1 LSGLVRQLAQQPF
14 HDCPLSPSAPRP
26 NRGFQNYYIDDS
38 SIVYNEIGWFR

>member
-14 HDCPLSPSAPRP
+14 HDCPLPPSAPRP

-38 SIVYNEIGWFR
+38 SIVYNENGWFR